1 MRTNRFLI
9 GLAVFATL
17 AWTAASDVR
26 IETRVDARVRT
37 QVAALVDSLQDE
49 GLHPEPLIQYA
60 LEGTQKRGRPDV
72 IMAGVKRWAKDLRHS
87 REVLGPTATPDQ
99 VNAGAKALRAGAS
112 VDELR
117 RFREERLEPRR
128 YAAAL
133 NTIAHLI
140 NLKVPSDTATR
151 LLVNLALAGATD
163 TQLSSLQADVERNI
177 DGGMPA
183 GAAAVAGAVGVLSA
197 IEASG
202 RDGVPPGAT
211 LPSTLGSRRPAD
223 PMANGN
229 FGRSAVGNTG
239 EVRPPAPRG
248 KDNKRP

>member
-1 MRTNRFLI
+1 MRTNRFLAAFAV
-9 GLAVFATL
+9 LATV

-26 IETRVDARVRT
+26 IETRVDARVRA

-60 LEGTQKRGRPDV
+60 LEGTGKGGRPD
-72 IMAGVKRWAKDLRHS
+72 IILAGVKRWAKDLRHS
-87 REVLGPTATPDQ
+87 RDVLGPAATPDE
-99 VNAGAKALRAGAS
+99 VNAGAKALRAGAREE
-112 VDELR
+112 ELR
-117 RFREERLEPRR
+117 RFRDERLQHR
-128 YAAAL
+128 YAGAL

-140 NLKVPSDTATR
+140 NLKVPSDTASR

-163 TQLSSLQADVERNI
+163 AQLSTLQSDVQRNI

-183 GAAAVAGAVGVLSA
+183 GAAAVAGAVGVLSV

-248 KDNKRP
+248 KDSKRP